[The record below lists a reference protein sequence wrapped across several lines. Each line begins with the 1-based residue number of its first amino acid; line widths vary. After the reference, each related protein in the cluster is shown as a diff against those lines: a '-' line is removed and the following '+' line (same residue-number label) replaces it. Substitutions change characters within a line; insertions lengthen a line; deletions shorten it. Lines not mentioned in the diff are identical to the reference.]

1 MPLPPP
7 DYAALGREVARL
19 RRERG
24 LSLEGL
30 AARSGVSRKSVV
42 NVEQAHKAPDVRVL
56 HGLAHGLGVPLSV
69 LVVALCADHEAQ
81 A

>member
-1 MPLPPP
+1 MLVPQP
-7 DYAALGREVARL
+7 DYGALGREVARL

-56 HGLAHGLGVPLSV
+56 HGLAHGLGVPLPD
-69 LVVALCADHEAQ
+69 LIRALCADHDGQ
-81 A
+81 P